1 MQGLAV
7 DTTPHFVVK
16 RILDE
21 NFTQPH
27 CWSRAPRSLE
37 RGLVSLQNKQF

>member
-7 DTTPHFVVK
+7 DTALPFVVK

-21 NFTQPH
+21 IFTQPH
-27 CWSRAPRSLE
+27 SWSRAPRSLE